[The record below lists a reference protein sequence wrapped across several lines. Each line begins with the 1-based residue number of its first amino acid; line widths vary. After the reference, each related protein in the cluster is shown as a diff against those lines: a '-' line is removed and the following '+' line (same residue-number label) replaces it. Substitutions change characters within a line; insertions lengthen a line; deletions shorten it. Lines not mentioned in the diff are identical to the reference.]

1 MENKLTIII
10 PAYNEEESLK
20 TFFPEVIDFAGKNNF
35 SVILI
40 NDGSADGTRSMAE
53 SIAAGNTNVKIINHK
68 VNKGYGAAIKSGI
81 SMAETPFIVT
91 IDGDG
96 QHYLEDILKL
106 LFKLNESDADMII
119 GSRKGRKIKNYYR
132 HIGKSIIR
140 NFAKLI
146 MTVPIYDINSG
157 MKLYDSTLAKK
168 YILLCPD
175 DMAFSDIIALIFIN
189 QKHLVIEEPI
199 QIRKREKGKSTIS
212 LSTASK
218 TLLAI
223 LHILL
228 LFNPLRFFLP
238 IAFINIL
245 FGIGWGL
252 FFLFVNHQVSNGAII
267 SIISGLLFFF
277 IGLIADQISMFR
289 KERLK

>member
-1 MENKLTIII
+1 
-10 PAYNEEESLK
+10 
-20 TFFPEVIDFAGKNNF
+20 
-35 SVILI
+35 
-40 NDGSADGTRSMAE
+40 
-53 SIAAGNTNVKIINHK
+53 
-68 VNKGYGAAIKSGI
+68 
-81 SMAETPFIVT
+81 
-91 IDGDG
+91 
-96 QHYLEDILKL
+96 
-106 LFKLNESDADMII
+106 
-119 GSRKGRKIKNYYR
+119 
-132 HIGKSIIR
+132 
-140 NFAKLI
+140 
-146 MTVPIYDINSG
+146 
-157 MKLYDSTLAKK
+157 
-168 YILLCPD
+168 
-175 DMAFSDIIALIFIN
+175 MAFSDIIALIFIN